1 MRRMSDEWRPGPFTR
16 AQGKANGVTSRML
29 QGPRFERVHPR
40 VWKPTDH
47 VMTEDD
53 WLVAA
58 QLALPAGIH
67 LTGITRLQALG
78 LDYGPRR
85 PLRFVVDRDVHRV
98 VDGVFLH
105 RTKKLPPLDD
115 VGVCVEAAYISYC
128 SLCRVI
134 DAIKVGDWLL
144 NRAHMDVRRLEAL
157 AVAEPWRDGA
167 QEAMW
172 ILPHLD
178 PSSRSLKESEVRGIL
193 EFAGLPRP
201 ECNVEL
207 GLAEDVR
214 VIGDLV
220 YRKWRTMVKYE
231 GGQHQDDRDQYSTD
245 IDRYELF
252 REHEVSYVQVT
263 KERLGKPRELVLK
276 IDRTLR
282 RNGYDGPA
290 PLFGE
295 RWRQLFGSLYSA
307 VGPRDHQRVA
317 S

>member
-1 MRRMSDEWRPGPFTR
+1 MSRMTDDEWRPGPFTR

-29 QGPRFERVHPR
+29 QGPRYERVHPR
-40 VWKPTDH
+40 VWKPTDY
-47 VMTEDD
+47 VMTEED

-58 QLALPAGIH
+58 KLALPEGVH
-67 LTGITRLQALG
+67 LTGITRLQVLG

-128 SLCRVI
+128 SRCRVI

-144 NRAHMDVRRLEAL
+144 HGRHMDLRRLEAL

-172 ILPHLD
+172 VILHLD
-178 PSSRSLKESEVRGIL
+178 LESRSRSMKESEVRGIL

-201 ECNVEL
+201 ECNEA
-207 GLAEDVR
+207 LAEIAGPSRDRGSALQGLQGR
-214 VIGDLV
+214 VE
-220 YRKWRTMVKYE
+220 YE
-231 GGQHQDDRDQYSTD
+231 GEQPPG
-245 IDRYELF
+245 
-252 REHEVSYVQVT
+252 
-263 KERLGKPRELVLK
+263 
-276 IDRTLR
+276 
-282 RNGYDGPA
+282 
-290 PLFGE
+290 
-295 RWRQLFGSLYSA
+295 
-307 VGPRDHQRVA
+307 
-317 S
+317 

>member
-1 MRRMSDEWRPGPFTR
+1 
-16 AQGKANGVTSRML
+16 
-29 QGPRFERVHPR
+29 
-40 VWKPTDH
+40 
-47 VMTEDD
+47 
-53 WLVAA
+53 
-58 QLALPAGIH
+58 
-67 LTGITRLQALG
+67 
-78 LDYGPRR
+78 
-85 PLRFVVDRDVHRV
+85 
-98 VDGVFLH
+98 
-105 RTKKLPPLDD
+105 
-115 VGVCVEAAYISYC
+115 
-128 SLCRVI
+128 VI

-144 NRAHMDVRRLEAL
+144 CHSPMDVRRLEAL

-167 QEAMW
+167 QEVMW

-178 PSSRSLKESEVRGIL
+178 PRSRSLKESEVRGIL

-207 GLAEDVR
+207 GLSEDVR

-220 YRKWRTMVKYE
+220 YRRWRTVVEYE
-231 GGQHQDDRDQYSTD
+231 GDQHQDDRDQYSSD

-252 REHEVSYVQVT
+252 RDHDVSYVQAT

-276 IDRTLR
+276 VDHALR
-282 RNGYDGPA
+282 RHGYDGAA

>member
-1 MRRMSDEWRPGPFTR
+1 MSDEWRPGPFTR

-29 QGPRFERVHPR
+29 QGSRYERVHPR

-47 VMTEDD
+47 VMTEED

-58 QLALPAGIH
+58 KLALPAGVH
-67 LTGITRLQALG
+67 LTGITRLQQLG

-98 VDGVFLH
+98 VEGIFLH

-115 VGVCVEAAYISYC
+115 VGVCIEAAYISYC
-128 SLCRVI
+128 SRCRVI
-134 DAIKVGDWLL
+134 DAIKVG
-144 NRAHMDVRRLEAL
+144 
-157 AVAEPWRDGA
+157 
-167 QEAMW
+167 
-172 ILPHLD
+172 HLD

-201 ECNVEL
+201 DCNVEL
-207 GLAEDVR
+207 GLSEDVR

-220 YRKWRTMVKYE
+220 YRRWRTVVEYE
-231 GGQHQDDRDQYSTD
+231 GEQHQDDRDQYSSD

-252 REHEVSYVQVT
+252 RDHDVSYVQVT

-276 IDRTLR
+276 VDHALR
-282 RNGYDGPA
+282 RKGYDGAA

-317 S
+317 G

>member
-1 MRRMSDEWRPGPFTR
+1 
-16 AQGKANGVTSRML
+16 
-29 QGPRFERVHPR
+29 
-40 VWKPTDH
+40 
-47 VMTEDD
+47 MTEED
-53 WLVAA
+53 WLLAA
-58 QLALPAGIH
+58 RLALPAGVH
-67 LTGITRLQALG
+67 LTGISRLQLLG

-144 NRAHMDVRRLEAL
+144 HHGHMDLRRLSAL

-172 ILPHLD
+172 IMPHLD
-178 PSSRSLKESEVRGIL
+178 ERSRSVKESEVRSVL
-193 EFAGLPRP
+193 AFAGLPVP
-201 ECNVEL
+201 EPNQEL
-207 GLAEDVR
+207 GLSEEVR

-220 YRKWRTMVKYE
+220 YRKWRTVVEYE
-231 GGQHQDDRDQYSTD
+231 GEQHQDDRDQYSSD

-252 REHEVSYVQVT
+252 RGHDISYVQVT
-263 KERLGKPRELVLK
+263 KERLGKPREMVLNV
-276 IDRTLR
+276 DRTLR
-282 RNGYDGPA
+282 RNGYDGPP

-295 RWRQLFGSLYSA
+295 RWRQLFGSLSSA
-307 VGPRDHQRVA
+307 VGPRDHKSVA
-317 S
+317 G